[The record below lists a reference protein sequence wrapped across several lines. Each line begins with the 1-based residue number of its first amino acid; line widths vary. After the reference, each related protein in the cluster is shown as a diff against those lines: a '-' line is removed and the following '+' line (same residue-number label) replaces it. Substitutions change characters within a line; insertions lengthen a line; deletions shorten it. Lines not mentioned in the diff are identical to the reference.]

1 MGMGSFTRYDINK
14 LRFLLIVGIFLLFSA
29 GGFGQKYF
37 QITDGV
43 KSAYQSIL
51 ELKLDKAQSQLDS
64 LKNAEPDNV
73 LVYHIENYIDFYKI
87 FINEDYNE
95 FVELEKNKKYRI
107 NMIKKG
113 DKKSPYYRFS
123 QAEIKLQW
131 ALARLKFEEYFTAA
145 FEFRSAFKLLEKN
158 KDEFPYFI
166 ENLKSLSVI
175 HAIIGTAPKS
185 LNLLKTI
192 SGIDG
197 TLEEGLKEID
207 KVVEH
212 CENNNFL
219 FKDEVYTIRAF
230 IAYHLESDEEKTWSV
245 IEKANFDLKNSPL
258 ACFVAANMAQKVGK
272 NDEAIEILESRPKG
286 DGRLPF
292 YYLDYML
299 GRSKLYKNDS
309 DAKVHLSSFV
319 NNFSGINYIKDAY
332 LKLAWFE
339 LINNNKDAY
348 WKNLEKC
355 TYKGKSVVDEDKVA
369 YEEAKKAIKPNPI
382 LLKARLL
389 YDGSYFFK
397 AYSYL
402 AANEDKIGNTLTD
415 KLEFNYRMARILQA
429 LKNYSEAIEYF
440 DLTINLGKKD
450 ESYYACNSALQIG
463 LISEKLKRYKKAKDY
478 YLQCLDMNP
487 SEYKSS
493 LHQKAKAGLLRLKLH
508 GN

>member
-1 MGMGSFTRYDINK
+1 MSSFIRYDVKK
-14 LRFLLIVGIFLLFSA
+14 LRFLLSVGIFLLFGA
-29 GGFGQKYF
+29 NIFGQKYF
-37 QITDGV
+37 KITDGI

-51 ELKLDKAQSQLDS
+51 ELKLDKAQRQLDS
-64 LKNAEPDNV
+64 LKKTDPDNV

-95 FVELEKNKKYRI
+95 FVALEKNKRHRI
-107 NMIKKG
+107 RMIEQG

-145 FEFRSAFKLLEKN
+145 FEFRAAFKLLEKN
-158 KDEFPYFI
+158 KNEFPNFI
-166 ENLKSLSVI
+166 HNLKSLSVI

-185 LNLLKTI
+185 LNLLKII

-197 TLEEGLKEID
+197 TLEEGLREID
-207 KVVEH
+207 KVIKY
-212 CENNNFL
+212 CEDNYFL

-230 IAYHLESDEEKTWSV
+230 IAYHLENDKEKSWNI
-245 IEKANFDLKNSPL
+245 IESAGFDLENSPL

-272 NDEAIEILESRPKG
+272 NDEAIAILESRPKG
-286 DGRLPF
+286 GGRLPF

-299 GRSKLYKNDS
+299 GKSKLYKNDI
-309 DAKVHLSSFV
+309 DAKVYLSNFV

-339 LINNNKDAY
+339 LVNNNEDSY
-348 WKNLEKC
+348 WQNIDKC

-369 YEEAKKAIKPNPI
+369 YEEATKAIKPDPI
-382 LLKARLL
+382 LLKSRLL

-397 AYSYL
+397 AYIFL
-402 AANEDKIGNTLTD
+402 AANEDKIQNTLAG

-429 LKNYSEAIEYF
+429 LKNYPEAIEYF
-440 DLTINLGKKD
+440 DLTIGLGKND
-450 ESYYACNSALQIG
+450 DSYYACNSALQIG
-463 LISEKLKRYKKAKDY
+463 LISEELKRYKKAKVY
-478 YLQCLDMNP
+478 YLKCLDINP
-487 SEYKSS
+487 SEYKNS
-493 LHQKAKAGLLRLKLH
+493 LHQKAKAGLLRLKLI